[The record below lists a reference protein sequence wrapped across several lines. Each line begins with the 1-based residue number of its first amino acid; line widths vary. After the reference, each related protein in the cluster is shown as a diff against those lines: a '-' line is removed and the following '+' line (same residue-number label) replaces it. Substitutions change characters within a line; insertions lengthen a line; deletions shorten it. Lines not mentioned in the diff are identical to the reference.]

1 MFSNRDLNIRN
12 LSFNS
17 EELGTFFS
25 KSYIIYTWK
34 FNLDGVQRIITLAHS
49 RIKGKRVITLD
60 KKEICN
66 FMKYTYRFSYEFSI
80 DSHTITINQNDEGY
94 ILKIDGINFQKLIN
108 QQKLERYNIIREEYI
123 KEHPIIVKKKTEE
136 KKEEI
141 KEEAIDNDENF
152 EEVKEEEDEEFEEKE
167 EKEDKEEEKEIDEEK
182 EIKNENKVNTDLL
195 QLDKD
200 DNIIKGNSQS
210 ERTIIDNT
218 NHFDLLGPEIF
229 NSAKMSERNRNND
242 INSNLN
248 IEMMINNNYNKNIK
262 EDSTTISGNSKV
274 NEKNVKNTESSEEN
288 EDTNRI
294 ENPIANVE
302 QNLNIDI

>member
-1 MFSNRDLNIRN
+1 MFSNRELNIRN

-123 KEHPIIVKKKTEE
+123 KEHPIIIEKPKEEE

-141 KEEAIDNDENF
+141 KEEQIDDNF

-167 EKEDKEEEKEIDEEK
+167 EEKEKEEEEEDKEEEKEIEDK
-182 EIKNENKVNTDLL
+182 KIKTTDLL
-195 QLDKD
+195 QLDNNE
-200 DNIIKGNSQS
+200 DNKINSQS

-218 NHFDLLGPEIF
+218 NHLDLLGPEIF
-229 NSAKMSERNRNND
+229 NSAKMSERNND

-248 IEMMINNNYNKNIK
+248 IEMMLNNTNNNNKEINKQNI
-262 EDSTTISGNSKV
+262 I
-274 NEKNVKNTESSEEN
+274 KNTEENEEN
-288 EDTNRI
+288 ENTNRN
-294 ENPIANVE
+294 ENPIV
-302 QNLNIDI
+302 DIFNKI

>member
-123 KEHPIIVKKKTEE
+123 KEHPIIIEKPKEE
-136 KKEEI
+136 KKKEEI
-141 KEEAIDNDENF
+141 KEEQIDDNF

-167 EKEDKEEEKEIDEEK
+167 EEKEKEEEEEDKEEEKEIEDK
-182 EIKNENKVNTDLL
+182 KIKTTDLL
-195 QLDKD
+195 QLDNNE
-200 DNIIKGNSQS
+200 DNKINSQS

-218 NHFDLLGPEIF
+218 NHLDLLGPEIF
-229 NSAKMSERNRNND
+229 NSAKMSERNND

-248 IEMMINNNYNKNIK
+248 IEMMLNNTNNNNKEINKQNI
-262 EDSTTISGNSKV
+262 I
-274 NEKNVKNTESSEEN
+274 KNTEENEEN
-288 EDTNRI
+288 EDTNRN
-294 ENPIANVE
+294 ENPIV
-302 QNLNIDI
+302 DIFNKI

>member
-123 KEHPIIVKKKTEE
+123 KEHPIIIEKPKEEE

-141 KEEAIDNDENF
+141 KEEQIDDNF

-167 EKEDKEEEKEIDEEK
+167 EEKEKEKEEEDKEEEKEIEDK
-182 EIKNENKVNTDLL
+182 KIKTTDLL
-195 QLDKD
+195 QLDNNE
-200 DNIIKGNSQS
+200 DNKINSQS

-218 NHFDLLGPEIF
+218 NHLDLLGPEIF
-229 NSAKMSERNRNND
+229 NSAKMSERNND

-248 IEMMINNNYNKNIK
+248 IEMMLNNTNNNNKEINKQNI
-262 EDSTTISGNSKV
+262 I
-274 NEKNVKNTESSEEN
+274 KNTEENEEN
-288 EDTNRI
+288 EDTNRN
-294 ENPIANVE
+294 ENPIV
-302 QNLNIDI
+302 DIFNKI

>member
-34 FNLDGVQRIITLAHS
+34 FNLDGVQRVITLAHS

-123 KEHPIIVKKKTEE
+123 KEHPIIIEKPKEEE

-141 KEEAIDNDENF
+141 KEEQIDDNF

-167 EKEDKEEEKEIDEEK
+167 EEKEKEEEEEDKEEEKEIEDK
-182 EIKNENKVNTDLL
+182 KIKTTDLL
-195 QLDKD
+195 QLDNNE
-200 DNIIKGNSQS
+200 DNKINSQS

-218 NHFDLLGPEIF
+218 NHLDLLGPEIF
-229 NSAKMSERNRNND
+229 NSAKMSERNND

-248 IEMMINNNYNKNIK
+248 IEMMLNNTNNNNKEINKQNI
-262 EDSTTISGNSKV
+262 I
-274 NEKNVKNTESSEEN
+274 KNTEENEEN
-288 EDTNRI
+288 EDTNRN
-294 ENPIANVE
+294 ENPIV
-302 QNLNIDI
+302 DIFNKI

>member
-123 KEHPIIVKKKTEE
+123 KEHPIIIEKPKEEE

-141 KEEAIDNDENF
+141 KEEQIDDNF
-152 EEVKEEEDEEFEEKE
+152 EEVKEEEEEEEFEEKE
-167 EKEDKEEEKEIDEEK
+167 EEKEIEDTK
-182 EIKNENKVNTDLL
+182 IKNTDLL
-195 QLDKD
+195 QLDNNE
-200 DNIIKGNSQS
+200 DNKMNSQS

-218 NHFDLLGPEIF
+218 NHLDLLGPEIF
-229 NSAKMSERNRNND
+229 NSAKMSERNND
-242 INSNLN
+242 INLNLN
-248 IEMMINNNYNKNIK
+248 IEMMLNNNNNKQEINKQNI
-262 EDSTTISGNSKV
+262 I
-274 NEKNVKNTESSEEN
+274 KNTEENEEN
-288 EDTNRI
+288 EDTNRN
-294 ENPIANVE
+294 ENPIV
-302 QNLNIDI
+302 DIFNKI

>member
-123 KEHPIIVKKKTEE
+123 KEHPIIIEKPKEEE

-141 KEEAIDNDENF
+141 KEEQIDDNF

-167 EKEDKEEEKEIDEEK
+167 EEKEKEKEEEEEDKEEEKEIEDK
-182 EIKNENKVNTDLL
+182 KIKTTDLL
-195 QLDKD
+195 QLDNNE
-200 DNIIKGNSQS
+200 DNKINSQS

-218 NHFDLLGPEIF
+218 NHLDLLGPEIF
-229 NSAKMSERNRNND
+229 NSAKMSERNND
-242 INSNLN
+242 ININLN
-248 IEMMINNNYNKNIK
+248 IEMMLNNNNNKQEINKQNI
-262 EDSTTISGNSKV
+262 I
-274 NEKNVKNTESSEEN
+274 KNTEENEEN
-288 EDTNRI
+288 EETNRI
-294 ENPIANVE
+294 ENPVADIE
-302 QNLNIDI
+302 QNFNI

>member
-123 KEHPIIVKKKTEE
+123 KEHPIIIEKPKEEE

-141 KEEAIDNDENF
+141 KEEQIDDNF

-167 EKEDKEEEKEIDEEK
+167 EEKEKEKEEEEEEEDKEEEKEIEDK
-182 EIKNENKVNTDLL
+182 KIKTTDLL
-195 QLDKD
+195 QLDNNE
-200 DNIIKGNSQS
+200 DNKINSQS

-218 NHFDLLGPEIF
+218 NHLDLLGPEIF
-229 NSAKMSERNRNND
+229 NSAKMSERNND

-248 IEMMINNNYNKNIK
+248 IEMMLNNTNNNNKEINKQNI
-262 EDSTTISGNSKV
+262 I
-274 NEKNVKNTESSEEN
+274 KNTEENEEN
-288 EDTNRI
+288 ENTNRN
-294 ENPIANVE
+294 ENPIV
-302 QNLNIDI
+302 DIFNKI

>member
-123 KEHPIIVKKKTEE
+123 KEHPIIIEKPKEEE

-141 KEEAIDNDENF
+141 KEEQIDDNF

-167 EKEDKEEEKEIDEEK
+167 EEEEDKEEEKEIEYK
-182 EIKNENKVNTDLL
+182 KIKTTDLL
-195 QLDKD
+195 QLDNNE
-200 DNIIKGNSQS
+200 DNKMNSQS

-218 NHFDLLGPEIF
+218 NHLDLLGPEIF
-229 NSAKMSERNRNND
+229 NSAKMSERNND

-248 IEMMINNNYNKNIK
+248 IEMMLNNTNNNNKEINKQNNIK
-262 EDSTTISGNSKV
+262 NKEEN
-274 NEKNVKNTESSEEN
+274 EEN
-288 EDTNRI
+288 EDTNRN
-294 ENPIANVE
+294 ENPIV
-302 QNLNIDI
+302 DIFNKI

>member
-123 KEHPIIVKKKTEE
+123 KEHPIIIEKPKEEE

-141 KEEAIDNDENF
+141 KEEQIDDNF

-167 EKEDKEEEKEIDEEK
+167 EEKEKEKEEEEEEEEEDKEEEKEIEDK
-182 EIKNENKVNTDLL
+182 KIKTTDLL
-195 QLDKD
+195 QLDNNE
-200 DNIIKGNSQS
+200 DNKINSQS

-218 NHFDLLGPEIF
+218 NHLDLLGPEIF
-229 NSAKMSERNRNND
+229 NSAKMSERNND

-248 IEMMINNNYNKNIK
+248 IEMMLNNTNNNNKEINKQNI
-262 EDSTTISGNSKV
+262 I
-274 NEKNVKNTESSEEN
+274 KNTEENEEN
-288 EDTNRI
+288 EDTNRN
-294 ENPIANVE
+294 ENPIV
-302 QNLNIDI
+302 DIFNKI

>member
-123 KEHPIIVKKKTEE
+123 KEHPIIIEKPKEEE

-141 KEEAIDNDENF
+141 KEEQIDDNF

-167 EKEDKEEEKEIDEEK
+167 EEKEKEEEEEEEEEDKEEEKEIEDK
-182 EIKNENKVNTDLL
+182 KIKTTDLL
-195 QLDKD
+195 QLDNNE
-200 DNIIKGNSQS
+200 DNKINSQS

-218 NHFDLLGPEIF
+218 NHLDLLGPEIF
-229 NSAKMSERNRNND
+229 NSAKMSERNND
-242 INSNLN
+242 INLNLN
-248 IEMMINNNYNKNIK
+248 IEMMLNNNNNKQEINKQNI
-262 EDSTTISGNSKV
+262 I
-274 NEKNVKNTESSEEN
+274 KNTEENEEN
-288 EDTNRI
+288 EDTNRN
-294 ENPIANVE
+294 ENPIV
-302 QNLNIDI
+302 DIFNKI

>member
-34 FNLDGVQRIITLAHS
+34 FNLDGVQRVITLAHS
-49 RIKGKRVITLD
+49 RIKGKGVITLD

-123 KEHPIIVKKKTEE
+123 KEHPIIIEKPKEEE

-141 KEEAIDNDENF
+141 KEEQIDDNF

-167 EKEDKEEEKEIDEEK
+167 EEKEKEKEEEEEDKEEEKEIEDK
-182 EIKNENKVNTDLL
+182 KIKTTDLL
-195 QLDKD
+195 QLDNNE
-200 DNIIKGNSQS
+200 DNKINSQS

-218 NHFDLLGPEIF
+218 NHLDLLGPEIF
-229 NSAKMSERNRNND
+229 NSAKMSERNND

-248 IEMMINNNYNKNIK
+248 IEMMLNNTNNNNKEINKQNI
-262 EDSTTISGNSKV
+262 I
-274 NEKNVKNTESSEEN
+274 KNTEENEEN
-288 EDTNRI
+288 EDTNRN
-294 ENPIANVE
+294 ENPIV
-302 QNLNIDI
+302 DIFNKI

>member
-1 MFSNRDLNIRN
+1 MFSNRELNIRN

-123 KEHPIIVKKKTEE
+123 KEHPIIIEKPKEEE

-141 KEEAIDNDENF
+141 KEEQIDDNF
-152 EEVKEEEDEEFEEKE
+152 EEVKEEEEEEEFEEKE
-167 EKEDKEEEKEIDEEK
+167 EEKEIEDTK
-182 EIKNENKVNTDLL
+182 IKNTDLL
-195 QLDKD
+195 QLDNNE
-200 DNIIKGNSQS
+200 DNKMNSQS

-218 NHFDLLGPEIF
+218 NHLDLLGPEIF
-229 NSAKMSERNRNND
+229 NSAKMSERNND
-242 INSNLN
+242 INLNLN
-248 IEMMINNNYNKNIK
+248 IEMMLNNNNNKQEINKQNI
-262 EDSTTISGNSKV
+262 I
-274 NEKNVKNTESSEEN
+274 KNTEENEEN
-288 EDTNRI
+288 EETNRI
-294 ENPIANVE
+294 ENPVADIE
-302 QNLNIDI
+302 QNFNI

>member
-123 KEHPIIVKKKTEE
+123 KEHPIIIEKPKEEE

-141 KEEAIDNDENF
+141 KEEQIDDNF

-167 EKEDKEEEKEIDEEK
+167 EEKEKEEEEEDKEEEKEIEDK
-182 EIKNENKVNTDLL
+182 KIKTTDLL
-195 QLDKD
+195 QLDNNE
-200 DNIIKGNSQS
+200 DNKINSQS

-218 NHFDLLGPEIF
+218 NHLDLLGPEIF
-229 NSAKMSERNRNND
+229 NSAKMSERNND

-248 IEMMINNNYNKNIK
+248 IEMMLNNTNNNNKEINKQNI
-262 EDSTTISGNSKV
+262 I
-274 NEKNVKNTESSEEN
+274 KNTEENEEN
-288 EDTNRI
+288 EDTNRN
-294 ENPIANVE
+294 ENPIV
-302 QNLNIDI
+302 DIFNKI

>member
-1 MFSNRDLNIRN
+1 MFSNRELNIRN

-123 KEHPIIVKKKTEE
+123 KEHPIIIEKPKEEE

-141 KEEAIDNDENF
+141 KEEQIDDNF

-167 EKEDKEEEKEIDEEK
+167 EEKEEKEEEKEIEDTK
-182 EIKNENKVNTDLL
+182 IKNTDLL
-195 QLDKD
+195 QLDNNE
-200 DNIIKGNSQS
+200 DNKMNSQS

-218 NHFDLLGPEIF
+218 NHLDLLGPEIF
-229 NSAKMSERNRNND
+229 NSAKMSERNND
-242 INSNLN
+242 INLNLN
-248 IEMMINNNYNKNIK
+248 IEMMLNNNNKQEINKQNI
-262 EDSTTISGNSKV
+262 I
-274 NEKNVKNTESSEEN
+274 KNTEENEEN
-288 EDTNRI
+288 EETNRI
-294 ENPIANVE
+294 ENPVADIE
-302 QNLNIDI
+302 QNFNI

>member
-1 MFSNRDLNIRN
+1 MFSNRELNIRN

-123 KEHPIIVKKKTEE
+123 KEHPIVVEKPKEEE

-141 KEEAIDNDENF
+141 KEEQIDDNF
-152 EEVKEEEDEEFEEKE
+152 EEVKEEEEEEEFEEKE
-167 EKEDKEEEKEIDEEK
+167 EEKEIEDTK
-182 EIKNENKVNTDLL
+182 IKNTDLL
-195 QLDKD
+195 QLDNNE
-200 DNIIKGNSQS
+200 DNKMNSQS

-218 NHFDLLGPEIF
+218 NHLDLLGPEIF
-229 NSAKMSERNRNND
+229 NSAKMSERNND
-242 INSNLN
+242 INLNLN
-248 IEMMINNNYNKNIK
+248 IEMMLNNNNNKQEINKQNI
-262 EDSTTISGNSKV
+262 I
-274 NEKNVKNTESSEEN
+274 KNTEENEEN
-288 EDTNRI
+288 EETNRI
-294 ENPIANVE
+294 ENPVADIE
-302 QNLNIDI
+302 QNFNI

>member
-123 KEHPIIVKKKTEE
+123 KEHPIIIEKPKEEE

-141 KEEAIDNDENF
+141 KEEQIDDNF

-167 EKEDKEEEKEIDEEK
+167 EEKEKEKEEEEEEEDKEEEKEIEDK
-182 EIKNENKVNTDLL
+182 KIKTTDLL
-195 QLDKD
+195 QLDNNE
-200 DNIIKGNSQS
+200 DNKINSQS

-218 NHFDLLGPEIF
+218 NHLDLLGPEIF
-229 NSAKMSERNRNND
+229 NSAKMSERNND
-242 INSNLN
+242 INLNLN
-248 IEMMINNNYNKNIK
+248 IEMMLNNNNNKQEINKQNI
-262 EDSTTISGNSKV
+262 I
-274 NEKNVKNTESSEEN
+274 KNTEENEEN
-288 EDTNRI
+288 EETNRI
-294 ENPIANVE
+294 ENPVADVE
-302 QNLNIDI
+302 QNLNIEI

>member
-123 KEHPIIVKKKTEE
+123 KEHPIIIEKPKEEE

-141 KEEAIDNDENF
+141 KEEQIDDNF

-167 EKEDKEEEKEIDEEK
+167 EEKEKEEEEEDKEEEKEIEDK
-182 EIKNENKVNTDLL
+182 KIKTTDLL
-195 QLDKD
+195 QLDNNE
-200 DNIIKGNSQS
+200 DNKMNSQS

-218 NHFDLLGPEIF
+218 NHLDLLGPEIF
-229 NSAKMSERNRNND
+229 NSAKMSERNND

-248 IEMMINNNYNKNIK
+248 IEMMLNNNNNKQEINKQNI
-262 EDSTTISGNSKV
+262 I
-274 NEKNVKNTESSEEN
+274 KNTEENEEN
-288 EDTNRI
+288 EETNRI
-294 ENPIANVE
+294 ENPVADIE
-302 QNLNIDI
+302 QNFNI

>member
-123 KEHPIIVKKKTEE
+123 KEHPIIIEKPKEEE

-141 KEEAIDNDENF
+141 KEEQIDDNF

-167 EKEDKEEEKEIDEEK
+167 EEKEKEKEEEEEEEDKEEEKEIEDK
-182 EIKNENKVNTDLL
+182 KIKTTDLL
-195 QLDKD
+195 QLDNNED
-200 DNIIKGNSQS
+200 IKINSQS

-218 NHFDLLGPEIF
+218 NHLDLLGPEIF
-229 NSAKMSERNRNND
+229 NSAKMSERNND

-248 IEMMINNNYNKNIK
+248 IEMMLNNTNNNNKEINKQNI
-262 EDSTTISGNSKV
+262 I
-274 NEKNVKNTESSEEN
+274 KNTEENEEN
-288 EDTNRI
+288 EDTNRN
-294 ENPIANVE
+294 ENPIV
-302 QNLNIDI
+302 DIFNKI

>member
-123 KEHPIIVKKKTEE
+123 KEHPIIIEKPKEEE

-141 KEEAIDNDENF
+141 KEEQIDDNF

-167 EKEDKEEEKEIDEEK
+167 EEKEKEKEEEEEEEEEDKEEEKEIEDK
-182 EIKNENKVNTDLL
+182 KIKTTDLL
-195 QLDKD
+195 QLDNNE
-200 DNIIKGNSQS
+200 DNKINSQS

-218 NHFDLLGPEIF
+218 NHLDLLGPEIF
-229 NSAKMSERNRNND
+229 NSAKMSERNND
-242 INSNLN
+242 INLN
-248 IEMMINNNYNKNIK
+248 IK
-262 EDSTTISGNSKV
+262 
-274 NEKNVKNTESSEEN
+274 
-288 EDTNRI
+288 
-294 ENPIANVE
+294 
-302 QNLNIDI
+302 

>member
-123 KEHPIIVKKKTEE
+123 KEHPIIIEKPKEEE

-141 KEEAIDNDENF
+141 KEEQIDDNF

-167 EKEDKEEEKEIDEEK
+167 EEKEIEDTK
-182 EIKNENKVNTDLL
+182 IKNTDLL
-195 QLDKD
+195 QLDNNE
-200 DNIIKGNSQS
+200 DNKMNSQS

-218 NHFDLLGPEIF
+218 NHLDLLGPEIF
-229 NSAKMSERNRNND
+229 NSAKMSERNND
-242 INSNLN
+242 INLNLN
-248 IEMMINNNYNKNIK
+248 IEMMLNNNNNKQEINKQNI
-262 EDSTTISGNSKV
+262 I
-274 NEKNVKNTESSEEN
+274 KNTEENEEN
-288 EDTNRI
+288 EDTNRN
-294 ENPIANVE
+294 ENPIV
-302 QNLNIDI
+302 DIFNKI

>member
-12 LSFNS
+12 LSFSS

-34 FNLDGVQRIITLAHS
+34 FNLDGVQRVITLAHS

-123 KEHPIIVKKKTEE
+123 KEHPIIIEKPKEEE

-141 KEEAIDNDENF
+141 KEEQIDDNF

-182 EIKNENKVNTDLL
+182 EIKIENKVNTDLL

-274 NEKNVKNTESSEEN
+274 NEKDVKNTESSEEN

>member
-123 KEHPIIVKKKTEE
+123 KEHPIIIEKPKEEE

-141 KEEAIDNDENF
+141 KEEQIDDNF

-167 EKEDKEEEKEIDEEK
+167 EEKEKEKEEEEEEEDKEEEKEIEDK
-182 EIKNENKVNTDLL
+182 KIKTTDLL
-195 QLDKD
+195 QLDNNE
-200 DNIIKGNSQS
+200 DNKINSQS

-218 NHFDLLGPEIF
+218 NHLDLLGPEIF
-229 NSAKMSERNRNND
+229 NSAKMSERNND
-242 INSNLN
+242 INLNLN
-248 IEMMINNNYNKNIK
+248 IEMMLNNTNNNNKEINKQNI
-262 EDSTTISGNSKV
+262 I
-274 NEKNVKNTESSEEN
+274 KNTEENEEN
-288 EDTNRI
+288 ENTNRN
-294 ENPIANVE
+294 ENPIV
-302 QNLNIDI
+302 DIFNKI

>member
-1 MFSNRDLNIRN
+1 MFSNRELNIRN

-123 KEHPIIVKKKTEE
+123 KEHPIIIEKPKEE
-136 KKEEI
+136 KKKEEI
-141 KEEAIDNDENF
+141 KEEQIDDNF

-167 EKEDKEEEKEIDEEK
+167 EEKEKEEEEEDKEEEKEIEDK
-182 EIKNENKVNTDLL
+182 KIKTTDLL
-195 QLDKD
+195 QLDNNE
-200 DNIIKGNSQS
+200 DNKMNSQS

-218 NHFDLLGPEIF
+218 NHLDLLGPEIF
-229 NSAKMSERNRNND
+229 NSAKMSERNND

-248 IEMMINNNYNKNIK
+248 IEMMLNNTNNNNKEINKQNI
-262 EDSTTISGNSKV
+262 I
-274 NEKNVKNTESSEEN
+274 KNTEENEEN
-288 EDTNRI
+288 EETNRI
-294 ENPIANVE
+294 ENPVADIE
-302 QNLNIDI
+302 QNFNI

>member
-1 MFSNRDLNIRN
+1 MFSNRELNIRN

-123 KEHPIIVKKKTEE
+123 KEHPIIIEKPKEEE

-141 KEEAIDNDENF
+141 KEEQIDDNF

-167 EKEDKEEEKEIDEEK
+167 EEKEKEKEEEEEEEDKEEEKEIEDK
-182 EIKNENKVNTDLL
+182 KIKTTDLL
-195 QLDKD
+195 QLDNNE
-200 DNIIKGNSQS
+200 DNKINSQS

-218 NHFDLLGPEIF
+218 NHLDLLGPEIF
-229 NSAKMSERNRNND
+229 NSAKMSERNND

-248 IEMMINNNYNKNIK
+248 IEMMLNNTNNNNKEINKQNI
-262 EDSTTISGNSKV
+262 I
-274 NEKNVKNTESSEEN
+274 KNTEENEEN
-288 EDTNRI
+288 EDTNRN
-294 ENPIANVE
+294 ENPIV
-302 QNLNIDI
+302 DIFNKI

>member
-1 MFSNRDLNIRN
+1 MFSNRELNIRN

-123 KEHPIIVKKKTEE
+123 KEHPIIIEKPKEEE

-141 KEEAIDNDENF
+141 KEEQIDDNF

-167 EKEDKEEEKEIDEEK
+167 EEKEIEDTK
-182 EIKNENKVNTDLL
+182 IKNTDLL
-195 QLDKD
+195 QLDNNE
-200 DNIIKGNSQS
+200 DNKINSQS

-218 NHFDLLGPEIF
+218 NHLDLLGPEIF
-229 NSAKMSERNRNND
+229 NSAKMSERNND
-242 INSNLN
+242 INLNLN
-248 IEMMINNNYNKNIK
+248 IEMMLNNNNNKQEINKQNI
-262 EDSTTISGNSKV
+262 I
-274 NEKNVKNTESSEEN
+274 KNTEENEEN
-288 EDTNRI
+288 EETNRI
-294 ENPIANVE
+294 ENPVADIE
-302 QNLNIDI
+302 QNFNI

>member
-1 MFSNRDLNIRN
+1 MFSNRELNIRN

-123 KEHPIIVKKKTEE
+123 KEHPIIIEKPKEEE

-141 KEEAIDNDENF
+141 KEEQIDDNF

-182 EIKNENKVNTDLL
+182 EIKIENKVNTDLL

-248 IEMMINNNYNKNIK
+248 IEMMLNNNNNKQEINKQNI
-262 EDSTTISGNSKV
+262 I
-274 NEKNVKNTESSEEN
+274 KNTEENEEN
-288 EDTNRI
+288 EDTNRN
-294 ENPIANVE
+294 ENPIV
-302 QNLNIDI
+302 DIFNKI